1 MAVKKTETGGGGG
14 GGSIPQK
21 KLFTTPSPGIRK
33 L

>member
-1 MAVKKTETGGGGG
+1 MAVKKTETGGGG

>member
-1 MAVKKTETGGGGG
+1 MAVKKTETGGEE
-14 GGSIPQK
+14 GGSIRQK